1 MTARIS
7 FCILRLIPVEAIDR
21 FLIPRRQRDEKNTP
35 HIRSRGWGFL
45 RLASCSAKELLVQ
58 DAWARPGQAGGT
70 SAIYFAIDNP
80 LDTADTLLGVTSGAA
95 ETVEMHMTQM
105 ENDVMT
111 MLPQRTVFVAAL
123 SKVKF
128 EPGGLHVMLIK
139 MKKDLKAGDSFSA
152 TLSFDRAGPVTVNIT
167 VKEP

>member
-1 MTARIS
+1 MKKILPIS
-7 FCILRLIPVEAIDR
+7 VLAVGV
-21 FLIPRRQRDEKNTP
+21 FL
-35 HIRSRGWGFL
+35 L
-45 RLASCSAKELLVQ
+45 LASCSAKELLVQ

-80 LDTADTLLGVTSGAA
+80 LDTADTLLGVTSDAA

-111 MLPQRTVFVAAL
+111 MLPQRTVPVAAL
-123 SKVKF
+123 STVKF
-128 EPGGLHVMLIK
+128 EPGGLHVMLINL
-139 MKKDLKAGDSFSA
+139 KKDLKAGDSFSA